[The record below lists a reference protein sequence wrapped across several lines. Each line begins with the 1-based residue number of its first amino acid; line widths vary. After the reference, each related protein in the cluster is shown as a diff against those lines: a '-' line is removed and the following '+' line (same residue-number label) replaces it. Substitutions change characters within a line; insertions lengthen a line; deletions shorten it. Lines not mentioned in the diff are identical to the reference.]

1 MYTAECAG
9 QGSQDHSQSQMD
21 RIIFATAKDETYVS
35 VGKLMALGQVWAVY
49 SVTVCIL

>member
-21 RIIFATAKDETYVS
+21 RK
-35 VGKLMALGQVWAVY
+35 
-49 SVTVCIL
+49 ILQLLKTKRMCQFES

>member
-21 RIIFATAKDETYVS
+21 RK
-35 VGKLMALGQVWAVY
+35 
-49 SVTVCIL
+49 ILELKMKRMCQLES